1 MKAKWTKRKKTSHCR
16 RSKNRKN
23 GQIQCKYHYF
33 IANVLICHCRFMKKA
48 SVNQS
53 ELVVQEMSTKVCVY
67 LYPVIQFCADSGR
80 LCLFQAPRPALCAGR
95 CGPDDQHIVVGR
107 RERCVR
113 REDAWRV
120 PSQALRRTMLVRQ
133 QGEKIR
139 EEKKI
144 VEERVRRKF

>member
-1 MKAKWTKRKKTSHCR
+1 MS
-16 RSKNRKN
+16 
-23 GQIQCKYHYF
+23 Q
-33 IANVLICHCRFMKKA
+33 A

-53 ELVVQEMSTKVCVY
+53 KLVVQEMSTKVCVY
-67 LYPVIQFCADSGR
+67 LYPEIQFCADSSR

-120 PSQALRRTMLVRQ
+120 PSRALRCTMLDKQ
-133 QGEKIR
+133 QGGKIR

-144 VEERVRRKF
+144 VQERVRRKFSKDELKKTNKG